1 MSEIPNSPFDTLFT
15 DDVQHPRIMLPMLLK
30 DKIFHPSNAF
40 RYGTVITR
48 LVRDMYSID
57 NVVADMPIMIHYTDG
72 GSGHRTTYGSFQLS
86 SIAQFILLDLDLF
99 ITARTAPMESW
110 ANLAE
115 RFNSL
120 LNKGLH
126 HVALNR
132 TPMTNNMEDH
142 KRRISCIHDA
152 RRSHGFRDSM
162 NASVQP
168 VLILLQERFSRLKL
182 KGQQIE
188 VVMGA

>member
-15 DDVQHPRIMLPMLLK
+15 DDVQVVLK

-40 RYGTVITR
+40 RYGTVTTR

-72 GSGHRTTYGSFQLS
+72 GSCHRTTYGSFQLS

-120 LNKGLH
+120 LNMGLH

-132 TPMTNNMEDH
+132 TPMTNNLEDH

-152 RRSHGFRDSM
+152 RRFSERSHGFRDSM
-162 NASVQP
+162 KASVQP
-168 VLILLQERFSRLKL
+168 VLNLQ
-182 KGQQIE
+182 Q
-188 VVMGA
+188 